1 MSDLLG
7 IGYSG
12 LKAYSRA
19 LSTIGDNIANAQTP
33 GYARRR
39 LEMMEAVGGGN
50 SVFYRGNTNPGGVD
64 IRGIDRSV
72 DGWLIED
79 SRITSGDAERSATR
93 LGWLSKTEDALSDE
107 TNGIK
112 TGLTRLYTTAD
123 QLTSDPANRTL
134 RSAVPAI
141 GDDIASGFRTAAGQL
156 DKMGEGIEGA
166 AASEVDQFNADLTAL
181 EQINI
186 GLRKSRPGSTNEA
199 SLLDERDRLL
209 DKISSQAGVSTTFDN
224 NGAVTLRAAGS
235 GDLLVGGGVVNPITV
250 TAAADGR
257 LSYSVGGTPLAISTG
272 SLAGL
277 AEGANHVAD
286 QRAALDT
293 MATQFA
299 AQLNAAHQAGTDA
312 NGNPGQPLFTGA
324 SAATLTVAPLT
335 PDQVAAAECDG
346 QQRQYAR
353 ARRDARSERSRIALV
368 GAPCFAGADGG
379 VGARAGCRRCNARR
393 RVGGRARFGERSRS
407 RQGSRRAV
415 AVPASLCRRSAH
427 DPGRARNHANAAQL
441 VVRRPKP

>member
-50 SVFYRGNTNPGGVD
+50 SIFYRGNTNPGGVD
-64 IRGIDRSV
+64 IRGLDRSV
-72 DGWLIED
+72 DAWLIED
-79 SRITSGDAERSATR
+79 SRLTSGDAERAATKLDW
-93 LGWLSKTEDALSDE
+93 LGKVEGALSDE

-112 TGLTRLYTTAD
+112 TGLTNLYTTAD
-123 QLTSDPANRTL
+123 QLTSDPSNRTL
-134 RSAVPAI
+134 RAQFLQSA
-141 GDDIASGFRTAAGQL
+141 DDIASGFRTAANEL

-166 AASEVDQFNADLTAL
+166 AASEVDTFNANLGAL

-186 GLRKSRPGSTNEA
+186 GLRKARPGSTNEA

-209 DKISSQAGVSTTFDN
+209 DKLSSQAGVSATFDT

-235 GDLLVGGGVVNPITV
+235 GDLLVGGGVVNPISV

-257 LSYSVGGTPLAISTG
+257 LSYSVGGSPLAISTG

-293 MATQFA
+293 MATGFA
-299 AQLNAAHQAGTDA
+299 TQLNAAHQAGIDA
-312 NGNPGQPLFTGA
+312 DGNPGQPLFTGT
-324 SAATLTVAPLT
+324 SAATLTAATLA
-335 PDQVAAAECDG
+335 PDQVAVADASGSNGNMLALGEMRGANDPEARWSGHMASQAQTVASARAQDAAAATRADASAAARDGVSQVDLDTEAAELLRF
-346 QQRQYAR
+346 QQAYSAAAR
-353 ARRDARSERSRIALV
+353 TIQVARETMQTLLS
-368 GAPCFAGADGG
+368 
-379 VGARAGCRRCNARR
+379 
-393 RVGGRARFGERSRS
+393 
-407 RQGSRRAV
+407 
-415 AVPASLCRRSAH
+415 SL
-427 DPGRARNHANAAQL
+427 
-441 VVRRPKP
+441 

>member
-64 IRGIDRSV
+64 IRGINRSV

-134 RSAVPAI
+134 RSQFLQSA
-141 GDDIASGFRTAAGQL
+141 DDIASGFRTAAGQL
-156 DKMGEGIEGA
+156 DRMGEGIEGA
-166 AASEVDQFNADLTAL
+166 ASSSVEQFNADLTAL

-324 SAATLTVAPLT
+324 TAATLTVAPLT
-335 PDQVAAAECDG
+335 PDQVAAADATGSNGNMLALGAMRGANDPESRWSG
-346 QQRQYAR
+346 HLASQAQTVASAR
-353 ARRDARSERSRIALV
+353 AQDAAAATRADASAAARDSVSEVDLDKEAAELLRFQQAYAAAARTIQV
-368 GAPCFAGADGG
+368 
-379 VGARAGCRRCNARR
+379 AR
-393 RVGGRARFGERSRS
+393 ETMQTLLS
-407 RQGSRRAV
+407 
-415 AVPASLCRRSAH
+415 SL
-427 DPGRARNHANAAQL
+427 
-441 VVRRPKP
+441 

>member
-79 SRITSGDAERSATR
+79 SRITSGGAERSATK
-93 LGWLSKTEDALSDE
+93 LSWLDKTEGALSDE

-112 TGLTRLYTTAD
+112 TGLTKLYTTAD
-123 QLTSDPANRTL
+123 QLTSDPTNRTL
-134 RSAVPAI
+134 RAQFLQSA
-141 GDDIASGFRTAAGQL
+141 DDIASGFRTAANQL
-156 DKMGEGIEGA
+156 DKLGEGIEGA
-166 AASEVDQFNADLTAL
+166 AASEVDQFNADLSAL

-209 DKISSQAGVSTTFDN
+209 DKLSSQAGVSPTFDN
-224 NGAVTLRAAGS
+224 NGAVTLRASGS
-235 GDLLVGGGVVNPITV
+235 GDLLVGGGVVNPISV
-250 TAAADGR
+250 TAAPDGR
-257 LSYSVGGTPLAISTG
+257 LSYSVGGSPLAISTG
-272 SLAGL
+272 SLAGH
-277 AEGANHVAD
+277 AEAANHVAD
-286 QRAALDT
+286 QRGSLDT

-299 AQLNAAHQAGTDA
+299 SQLNAAHQAGTDA
-312 NGNPGQPLFTGA
+312 NGNPGQALFTGT

-335 PDQVAAAECDG
+335 PDQVAAANASGSNGNMLALGAMRGANDPEARWSG
-346 QQRQYAR
+346 HLATQAQAVSSAR
-353 ARRDARSERSRIALV
+353 AQDAAAATRADASAAARDGVSQVDLDKEAAELLRFQQAYSAAARTIQV
-368 GAPCFAGADGG
+368 
-379 VGARAGCRRCNARR
+379 AR
-393 RVGGRARFGERSRS
+393 ETMQTLLS
-407 RQGSRRAV
+407 
-415 AVPASLCRRSAH
+415 SL
-427 DPGRARNHANAAQL
+427 
-441 VVRRPKP
+441 

>member
-50 SVFYRGNTNPGGVD
+50 SIFYRGNTNPGGVD
-64 IRGIDRSV
+64 IRGLDRSV
-72 DGWLIED
+72 DAWLIED
-79 SRITSGDAERSATR
+79 SRITSGDAERSSTK
-93 LGWLSKTEDALSDE
+93 LSWLDKVEGALSDE

-112 TGLTRLYTTAD
+112 TGLTKLFTTAD
-123 QLTSDPANRTL
+123 QLTSDPSNRTL
-134 RSAVPAI
+134 RSQFLQSA
-141 GDDIASGFRTAAGQL
+141 DDIASGFRTAANQL
-156 DKMGEGIEGA
+156 NKMGEGIEGA
-166 AASEVDQFNADLTAL
+166 AASGVDQFNSNLNAL

-186 GLRKSRPGSTNEA
+186 GLRKARPGSTNEA

-209 DKISSQAGVSTTFDN
+209 DKLSSQAGVSATFDN

-235 GDLLVGGGVVNPITV
+235 GDLLVGGGAVNPIAV

-257 LSYSVGGTPLAISTG
+257 LSYSIGGSPLAISTG

-293 MATQFA
+293 MASDFA
-299 AQLNAAHQAGTDA
+299 NQLNAAHQAGSDA
-312 NGNPGQPLFTGA
+312 NGNPGQPLFTGS
-324 SAATLTVAPLT
+324 SAATLTVAALS
-335 PDQVAAAECDG
+335 PDQVAVANASGSNGNMLAFGAMRGAADPESRWSGHLASQAQTVASARAQDAAAATRADASAAARDSVSEVDLDKEAAELLRF
-346 QQRQYAR
+346 QQAYSAAAR
-353 ARRDARSERSRIALV
+353 TIQVARETMQTLLSSI
-368 GAPCFAGADGG
+368 
-379 VGARAGCRRCNARR
+379 
-393 RVGGRARFGERSRS
+393 
-407 RQGSRRAV
+407 
-415 AVPASLCRRSAH
+415 
-427 DPGRARNHANAAQL
+427 
-441 VVRRPKP
+441 

>member
-7 IGYSG
+7 IGFSG

-50 SVFYRGNTNPGGVD
+50 SIFYRGNTNPGGVD

-79 SRITSGDAERSATR
+79 SRVTSGGAERASTK
-93 LGWLSKTEDALSDE
+93 LNWLDKVEGALSDE

-112 TGLTRLYTTAD
+112 TALTKLYTTAD
-123 QLTSDPANRTL
+123 QLTADPSNRTL
-134 RSAVPAI
+134 RAQFLQAV
-141 GDDIASGFRTAAGQL
+141 DDVAAGFRTAAGQL

-166 AASEVDQFNADLTAL
+166 AASSVDQFNANLDAL

-186 GLRKSRPGSTNEA
+186 GLRKARPGSTNEA

-209 DKISSQAGVSTTFDN
+209 DKLSSQAGVSPTFDN
-224 NGAVTLRAAGS
+224 NGAVTLRASGS
-235 GDLLVGGGVVNPITV
+235 GDLLVGGGVVNPISV
-250 TAAADGR
+250 TAAPDGR
-257 LSYSVGGTPLAISTG
+257 LSYSVGGAPLAISTG

-293 MATQFA
+293 MATDFA
-299 AQLNAAHQAGTDA
+299 NQLNAAHQAGTDA
-312 NGNPGQPLFTGA
+312 NGNPGQPLFTGT
-324 SAATLTVAPLT
+324 SAATLTVAPLA
-335 PDQVAAAECDG
+335 PDQVAAANASGSNGNMLALGAMRGANDPEARWSG
-346 QQRQYAR
+346 HLATQAQAVSSAR
-353 ARRDARSERSRIALV
+353 AQDAAAATRADASAAARDGVSQVDLDTEAAELLRFQQAYSAASRTIQVARETMQTLLS
-368 GAPCFAGADGG
+368 
-379 VGARAGCRRCNARR
+379 
-393 RVGGRARFGERSRS
+393 
-407 RQGSRRAV
+407 
-415 AVPASLCRRSAH
+415 SL
-427 DPGRARNHANAAQL
+427 
-441 VVRRPKP
+441 

>member
-64 IRGIDRSV
+64 IRGLDRSV

-107 TNGIK
+107 TNGIR

-134 RSAVPAI
+134 RSQFLQSA
-141 GDDIASGFRTAAGQL
+141 DDIASGFRTAAGQL
-156 DKMGEGIEGA
+156 DKMGDGIEGA
-166 AASEVDQFNADLTAL
+166 ATSSVDQFNADLTAL

-199 SLLDERDRLL
+199 S
-209 DKISSQAGVSTTFDN
+209 
-224 NGAVTLRAAGS
+224 
-235 GDLLVGGGVVNPITV
+235 
-250 TAAADGR
+250 
-257 LSYSVGGTPLAISTG
+257 
-272 SLAGL
+272 
-277 AEGANHVAD
+277 
-286 QRAALDT
+286 
-293 MATQFA
+293 
-299 AQLNAAHQAGTDA
+299 
-312 NGNPGQPLFTGA
+312 
-324 SAATLTVAPLT
+324 SA
-335 PDQVAAAECDG
+335 
-346 QQRQYAR
+346 RR
-353 ARRDARSERSRIALV
+353 ARPVARQIVVA
-368 GAPCFAGADGG
+368 
-379 VGARAGCRRCNARR
+379 
-393 RVGGRARFGERSRS
+393 GGRHPDV
-407 RQGSRRAV
+407 RQ
-415 AVPASLCRRSAH
+415 
-427 DPGRARNHANAAQL
+427 
-441 VVRRPKP
+441 

>member
-50 SVFYRGNTNPGGVD
+50 SIFYRGNTNPGGVD
-64 IRGIDRSV
+64 IRGLDRSV
-72 DGWLIED
+72 DAWLIED
-79 SRITSGDAERSATR
+79 SRLTSGDAERAATKLDW
-93 LGWLSKTEDALSDE
+93 LGKVEGALSDE

-112 TGLTRLYTTAD
+112 TGLTNLYTTAD
-123 QLTSDPANRTL
+123 QLTSDPSNRTL
-134 RSAVPAI
+134 RAQFLQSV
-141 GDDIASGFRTAAGQL
+141 DDIASGFRTAANEL

-166 AASEVDQFNADLTAL
+166 AASEVDTFNANLGAL

-186 GLRKSRPGSTNEA
+186 GLRKARPGSTNEA

-209 DKISSQAGVSTTFDN
+209 DKLSSQAGVSASFDN

-235 GDLLVGGGVVNPITV
+235 GDLLVGGGVVNPIAV

-257 LSYSVGGTPLAISTG
+257 LSYSVGGSPLAISTG

-293 MATQFA
+293 MASDFA
-299 AQLNAAHQAGTDA
+299 SQLNAAHQAGIDA
-312 NGNPGQPLFTGA
+312 NGNPGQPLFTGT
-324 SAATLTVAPLT
+324 SAATLTAATLA
-335 PDQVAAAECDG
+335 PDQVAVADASGSNGNMLALGEMRGANDPEARWSGHMASQAQTVASARAQDAAAATRADASAAARDGVSQVDLDTEAAELLRF
-346 QQRQYAR
+346 QQAYSAAAR
-353 ARRDARSERSRIALV
+353 TIQVARETMQTLLS
-368 GAPCFAGADGG
+368 
-379 VGARAGCRRCNARR
+379 
-393 RVGGRARFGERSRS
+393 
-407 RQGSRRAV
+407 
-415 AVPASLCRRSAH
+415 SL
-427 DPGRARNHANAAQL
+427 
-441 VVRRPKP
+441 

>member
-50 SVFYRGNTNPGGVD
+50 SIFYRGNTNPGGVD
-64 IRGIDRSV
+64 IRGLDRSV
-72 DGWLIED
+72 DAWLIED
-79 SRITSGDAERSATR
+79 SRLTSGDAERAATKLDW
-93 LGWLSKTEDALSDE
+93 LGKVEGALSDE

-112 TGLTRLYTTAD
+112 TGLTNLYTTAD
-123 QLTSDPANRTL
+123 QLTSDPSNRTL
-134 RSAVPAI
+134 RAQFLQSV
-141 GDDIASGFRTAAGQL
+141 DDIASGFRTAANEL

-166 AASEVDQFNADLTAL
+166 AASEVDTFNANLGAL

-186 GLRKSRPGSTNEA
+186 GLRKARPGSTNEA

-209 DKISSQAGVSTTFDN
+209 DKLSSQAGVSTSFDN

-235 GDLLVGGGVVNPITV
+235 GDLLVGGGVVNPIAV

-257 LSYSVGGTPLAISTG
+257 LSYSVGGSPLAISTG

-293 MATQFA
+293 MASDFA
-299 AQLNAAHQAGTDA
+299 SQLNAAHQAGIDA
-312 NGNPGQPLFTGA
+312 NGNPGQPLFTGT
-324 SAATLTVAPLT
+324 SAATLTAATLT
-335 PDQVAAAECDG
+335 PDQVAVADASGSNGNMLALGEMRGANDPEARWSGHMASQAQTVASARAQDAAAATRADASAAARDGVSQVDLDTEAAELLRF
-346 QQRQYAR
+346 QQAYSAAAR
-353 ARRDARSERSRIALV
+353 TIQVARETMQTLLS
-368 GAPCFAGADGG
+368 
-379 VGARAGCRRCNARR
+379 
-393 RVGGRARFGERSRS
+393 
-407 RQGSRRAV
+407 
-415 AVPASLCRRSAH
+415 SL
-427 DPGRARNHANAAQL
+427 
-441 VVRRPKP
+441 

>member
-50 SVFYRGNTNPGGVD
+50 SIFYRGNTNPGGVD
-64 IRGIDRSV
+64 IRGLDRSV
-72 DGWLIED
+72 DQWLIED

-93 LGWLSKTEDALSDE
+93 LSWLDKVEGALSDE
-107 TNGIK
+107 TNGIR

-123 QLTSDPANRTL
+123 QLTADPANRTL
-134 RSAVPAI
+134 RAQFLQSV
-141 GDDIASGFRTAAGQL
+141 DDIASGFRTAANQL

-166 AASEVDQFNADLTAL
+166 ATSAVDQFNADLDAL

-186 GLRKSRPGSTNEA
+186 GLRKARPGSTNEA

-209 DKISSQAGVSTTFDN
+209 DKLSAQAGVSPSFDT

-235 GDLLVGGGVVNPITV
+235 GDLLVGGGVVNPISV
-250 TAAADGR
+250 TAAPDGR
-257 LSYSVGGTPLAISTG
+257 LSYSVGGAPLAISTG

-286 QRAALDT
+286 QRVALDT
-293 MATQFA
+293 LATDFA

-312 NGNPGQPLFTGA
+312 GGNPGQPLFAGT
-324 SAATLTVAPLT
+324 SAATLTATTLA
-335 PDQVAAAECDG
+335 PDQVAVADASGSNGNMLALGALRGANDPEARWSGHLATQAQTVAAARAQNAAAATRADASAAARDSVSQVDLDTEAAELLRF
-346 QQRQYAR
+346 QQAYSAAAR
-353 ARRDARSERSRIALV
+353 TIQVARETMQTLLS
-368 GAPCFAGADGG
+368 
-379 VGARAGCRRCNARR
+379 
-393 RVGGRARFGERSRS
+393 
-407 RQGSRRAV
+407 
-415 AVPASLCRRSAH
+415 SL
-427 DPGRARNHANAAQL
+427 
-441 VVRRPKP
+441 

>member
-64 IRGIDRSV
+64 IRGINRSV

-134 RSAVPAI
+134 RSQFLQSA
-141 GDDIASGFRTAAGQL
+141 DDIASGFRTAAGQL
-156 DKMGEGIEGA
+156 DRMGEGIEGA
-166 AASEVDQFNADLTAL
+166 ASSSVEQFNADLTAL

-324 SAATLTVAPLT
+324 TAATLTVAPLT
-335 PDQVAAAECDG
+335 PDQVAAADATGSNGNMLALGAMRGANDPESRWSG
-346 QQRQYAR
+346 HLASQAQTVASAR
-353 ARRDARSERSRIALV
+353 AQDAAAATRADASAAARDSVSEVDLDKEAAELLRFQQAYAAAARTIQV
-368 GAPCFAGADGG
+368 
-379 VGARAGCRRCNARR
+379 AR
-393 RVGGRARFGERSRS
+393 ETMQTLLSS
-407 RQGSRRAV
+407 I
-415 AVPASLCRRSAH
+415 
-427 DPGRARNHANAAQL
+427 
-441 VVRRPKP
+441 

>member
-50 SVFYRGNTNPGGVD
+50 SIFYRGNTNPGGVD
-64 IRGIDRSV
+64 IRGLDRSV
-72 DGWLIED
+72 DAWLIED
-79 SRITSGDAERSATR
+79 SRITSGDSGRAATK
-93 LGWLSKTEDALSDE
+93 LSWLDKVEGALSDE

-112 TGLTRLYTTAD
+112 TGLTNLYTTAD
-123 QLTSDPANRTL
+123 QLTSDPSNRTL
-134 RSAVPAI
+134 RAQFLQSA
-141 GDDIASGFRTAAGQL
+141 DDIASGFRTAANQL
-156 DKMGEGIEGA
+156 EKLGEGIEGA
-166 AASEVDQFNADLTAL
+166 AASEVDTFNANLDAL

-186 GLRKSRPGSTNEA
+186 GLRKARPGSTNEA

-209 DKISSQAGVSTTFDN
+209 DKLSAQAGVSASFDS

-235 GDLLVGGGVVNPITV
+235 GDLLVGGGVVNPISV

-257 LSYSVGGTPLAISTG
+257 LSYSIGGAPLAISTG

-286 QRAALDT
+286 ERAALDT
-293 MATQFA
+293 MASDFA
-299 AQLNAAHQAGTDA
+299 AQLNAAHQAGIDA
-312 NGNPGQPLFTGA
+312 DGNPGQPLFTGT
-324 SAATLTVAPLT
+324 SAATLTAAALT
-335 PDQVAAAECDG
+335 PDQVAVADASGSNGNMLAFGAMREADDPEARWSGHMASQAQTVASARAQDAAAATRADAAAAARDGVSQVDLDTEAAELLRF
-346 QQRQYAR
+346 QQAYSAAAR
-353 ARRDARSERSRIALV
+353 TIQVARETMQTLLS
-368 GAPCFAGADGG
+368 
-379 VGARAGCRRCNARR
+379 
-393 RVGGRARFGERSRS
+393 
-407 RQGSRRAV
+407 
-415 AVPASLCRRSAH
+415 SL
-427 DPGRARNHANAAQL
+427 
-441 VVRRPKP
+441 